1 MRAPFSART
10 GGDGTTGGGGP
21 DKAMQTHYTPGPWEV
36 ADITK
41 NGDLTLILGKR
52 GDAHITHWPS
62 PIPIEERRANAQL
75 IAAAPDLVEAL
86 KLAAVE
92 LEILAEMHPRMCS
105 KRKEAT
111 EKARAALQK
120 AGGTL

>member
-1 MRAPFSART
+1 
-10 GGDGTTGGGGP
+10 
-21 DKAMQTHYTPGPWEV
+21 MQTHYTPGPWV
-36 ADITK
+36 AEPSEKDPCEFR
-41 NGDLTLILGKR
+41 ILHHDQWGSVHVAKL
-52 GDAHITHWPS
+52 GIVNTTPKATT
-62 PIPIEERRANAQL
+62 ANAQL

-120 AGGTL
+120 AGVTL